1 LIFKHRQNDESQWN
15 KNTAV
20 ELDVRLHGNRRITLS
35 HDPCEWTT
43 NTDLSNAVYKNLYIT
58 KTKLPRMSIVN
69 VKTSGAEEVVSKLF
83 EEVEYN
89 NFFFLDSQI
98 PDILRLS
105 KLDEYKGKFIIRV
118 SDVESYNEEF
128 MYRIKPKYIWA
139 DWSSFDNFEEG
150 KYRKFINTL
159 TRQISDDQELII
171 VSPELYSLDY
181 ERLIP
186 TIAEI
191 ITYYGHSSVCTKTE
205 TKWEALFA
213 KSK

>member
-1 LIFKHRQNDESQWN
+1 LIFKHRQNNNEEWSNDVGAEF
-15 KNTAV
+15 
-20 ELDVRLHGNRRITLS
+20 DVRLSAHNNLVLS
-35 HDPCEWTT
+35 HDPITWDINLDVAAAVGEVMYKRCEMP
-43 NTDLSNAVYKNLYIT
+43 
-58 KTKLPRMSIVN
+58 KTSIVN
-69 VKTSGAEEVVSKLF
+69 VKTSGAEELAADLF
-83 EEVEYN
+83 SVISYEDFY
-89 NFFFLDSQI
+89 FLDSQI

-118 SDVESYNEEF
+118 SDVESWNQKL
-128 MYRIKPKYIWA
+128 IDVAKPKYIWA
-139 DWSSFDNFEEG
+139 DWSSFDNFEED

-181 ERLIP
+181 EHLIP

-205 TKWEALFA
+205 TKWEALLA